1 MTEQQHTATV
11 KATDPKGNTTYI
23 TKTGTTLESAQKAAV
38 RWGVAYYLYDNGH
51 ITGQNSAKIAAE
63 QANLMNERGIVE
75 YDGFTFEFVA
85 NPELAG
91 A

>member
-1 MTEQQHTATV
+1 MTEKQFTATV
-11 KATDPKGNTTYI
+11 KATDPKGEATYI
-23 TKTGTTLESAQKAAV
+23 TKTGDTLESARKAAV

-51 ITGQNSAKIAAE
+51 VTGQHSAKIAAE